1 MATQRTALM
10 PAIQTRRLLQKGGG
24 AAGAHEKRL
33 KKCRALP
40 TSLLREGKSSAL
52 RNVGACLFLK
62 SCGDQPGFRQWAAGV
77 FLARREVSIGIQA
90 GSRANKPSLII
101 WPWTNSKNL
110 GCTGK
115 VQTFLECCRHPL
127 PSATKSLMPPAHSNF
142 RTHFLAFGYTRCDF
156 SYGAALVVGVIV
168 GDHPAHTTNNC
179 YSLDSQPNAQGH

>member
-101 WPWTNSKNL
+101 WPWTNSKKPRL
-110 GCTGK
+110 HRESSDIPGMLSAPASQCYK
-115 VQTFLECCRHPL
+115 VTY
-127 PSATKSLMPPAHSNF
+127 ATSPFKFSNAF
-142 RTHFLAFGYTRCDF
+142 SWLLATR
-156 SYGAALVVGVIV
+156 GAIVVTAR
-168 GDHPAHTTNNC
+168 P
-179 YSLDSQPNAQGH
+179 